1 MQVNVELA
9 NMLQAGDFLAL
20 TEYFAGLY
28 AETADVAQMQ
38 FTDQIFTAIAEI
50 RKNNK
55 GE

>member
-1 MQVNVELA
+1 MQLNAELSE
-9 NMLQAGDFLAL
+9 MLECGDFLAL
-20 TEYFAGLY
+20 SEYFAGLY
-28 AETADVAQMQ
+28 AETADIAQMQ

>member
-1 MQVNVELA
+1 MNAQIA
-9 NMLQAGDFLAL
+9 KMLEDGDFLAL